1 MARYSGSEDQGSE
14 LVVQCVTKKF
24 HELTALD
31 GVTIQLQRGEV
42 LGLIGPNGSGKSTLI
57 NVISGVLPP
66 TSGTVQIGDIMIS
79 KLPPH
84 RVARAGVAR
93 TFQGARIFPA
103 LSVEQ
108 NIVVGGIG
116 IGASRRVAQ
125 RCADELLEYFGI
137 GDWRNAAADSLP
149 YGHKRIV
156 EVARGLAMNPRFL
169 MLDEPGAGLDE
180 NESEELLE
188 RLMALPHER
197 DLGLLI
203 VDHDMPLIMRLCHR
217 IHVLN
222 YGQSIAEG
230 TPAEIRSDP
239 AVLEAYLGRGAEYA
253 YDG

>member
-1 MARYSGSEDQGSE
+1 MARFSGAEDSGSG
-14 LVVQCVTKKF
+14 LVVQGVTKKF

-31 GVTIQLQRGEV
+31 TVSIQLRRGEV

-57 NVISGVLPP
+57 NTISGVLQP
-66 TSGTVQIGDIMIS
+66 TTGVVRVGDTVISGR
-79 KLPPH
+79 PPH
-84 RVARAGVAR
+84 RIARAGVAR

-108 NIVVGGIG
+108 NIVVASMGV
-116 IGASRRVAQ
+116 GASRRQAQ
-125 RCADELLEYFGI
+125 RRADELIEYFDI
-137 GDWRNAAADSLP
+137 ETWRRAAADSLP

-156 EVARGLAMNPRFL
+156 EVARGLAMNPQFL

-180 NESEELLE
+180 NESEELLR
-188 RLMALPHER
+188 RLTALPQER

-230 TPAEIRSDP
+230 TPAEIRRDP

-253 YDG
+253 YDA